1 MMFCNSLF
9 CILSI
14 VTNNSDS
21 GIQNM
26 FIKSTADANMGGIT
40 QTFRDRMRNQD
51 GFHELKK

>member
-9 CILSI
+9 WILSI

-26 FIKSTADANMGGIT
+26 FIKSTTDANMGGIT